1 MLPMASSHATP
12 HAASEMVDKGHTW
25 LADTQAFPSRE
36 SSHEIRNNIADSSGQ
51 VFDKASQYSALGNT
65 QQAFTSGFPFS
76 RIHAQNQNMASL
88 GGQVAN
94 THCDSA
100 TRIDRMASANQIDEY
115 GERTQTSQSAV
126 SPAQDLPKLSG
137 INQIRPGDPTVQI
150 SALEAG
156 TTPHPSVTFNAS
168 LHGTQSKV
176 LHNVWTSVSGMQQP
190 NALNA
195 SSHPQPVNICETE
208 TGPQK
213 PHIEDSENDA
223 DDLSR
228 KQMLHEDVDGAEET
242 ASASRMKEHIV
253 KSTPDA
259 SQSSQAAT
267 SRDIEDFGRS
277 LRPNTFSHPNFSML
291 NQVQSMKNME
301 INPID
306 QDVNK
311 FKVSDDVGDIQF
323 DSNHGQQSYG
333 YNNTVEDVSGDN
345 SSAPGDGRE
354 TNASSEEVVG
364 YGQKN
369 ALNVANSN
377 KITSLRSDHSLI
389 NPQMAPSWFEQ
400 YGTFK
405 NGKMLPMYDVRAMT
419 PKIMDQPFIVKN
431 QAASLHLGNSME
443 QVNSLHE
450 AGQQGHVR
458 LSPMPTSVASVNV
471 PSQLLSPPAIEP
483 DLRIVRPK
491 KRKSD
496 TSELMAWHEELKQG
510 SERLSDIRFLT
521 KFMQFRL

>member
-1 MLPMASSHATP
+1 
-12 HAASEMVDKGHTW
+12 MVDKGHTW

-213 PHIEDSENDA
+213 PQIEDSENDA
-223 DDLSR
+223 NDLSR
-228 KQMLHEDVDGAEET
+228 KQMLPEVGDGAEET
-242 ASASRMKEHIV
+242 ASASGMKEHIV

-311 FKVSDDVGDIQF
+311 FKVSDDVGDRQF
-323 DSNHGQQSYG
+323 DSNHGQRSYG
-333 YNNTVEDVSGDN
+333 YNNTVENVSGDN

-405 NGKMLPMYDVRAMT
+405 NGKMLPMYDARTMT
-419 PKIMDQPFIVKN
+419 PKIMDQPFIVKS

>member
-1 MLPMASSHATP
+1 
-12 HAASEMVDKGHTW
+12 
-25 LADTQAFPSRE
+25 
-36 SSHEIRNNIADSSGQ
+36 
-51 VFDKASQYSALGNT
+51 
-65 QQAFTSGFPFS
+65 
-76 RIHAQNQNMASL
+76 
-88 GGQVAN
+88 
-94 THCDSA
+94 
-100 TRIDRMASANQIDEY
+100 
-115 GERTQTSQSAV
+115 
-126 SPAQDLPKLSG
+126 
-137 INQIRPGDPTVQI
+137 
-150 SALEAG
+150 
-156 TTPHPSVTFNAS
+156 
-168 LHGTQSKV
+168 
-176 LHNVWTSVSGMQQP
+176 
-190 NALNA
+190 
-195 SSHPQPVNICETE
+195 
-208 TGPQK
+208 
-213 PHIEDSENDA
+213 
-223 DDLSR
+223 
-228 KQMLHEDVDGAEET
+228 
-242 ASASRMKEHIV
+242 MKEHIV

-345 SSAPGDGRE
+345 SSVPGDGRE

-510 SERLSDIRFLT
+510 SERLSDIRAAELDWAQAANRLIEKVEDDAELVEVLPTMKSKRRLVLTTQLMQQLLNPPPAAVLSEDDKLHYDSVVYSVARLVLGDGCSSASLCGSDTPVPPASKNPLPKKLKSSDKIDQYILKVEDYSDRARKLENDMLRWESRASVLDLRIECQDLEKFSVINRFAKFHGRGQNDGAESSSSSEATANAQKSFLQKYVT
-521 KFMQFRL
+521 AVPMPRNLPDRVQCLSL